1 MLDPKVF
8 KAYDVRGLYP
18 AELDE
23 EGAYAIG
30 RAYVEQFEP
39 RRIAVGRDMRVSSPA
54 MATALIEG
62 AADGGADVLDIGMV
76 GTEMVYFAVGELG
89 LDGGV
94 CVTASHNP
102 KEYTGM
108 KIVRRGALPVGGE
121 SGLLDVRDRA
131 LEIVASSNK
140 VPARRGEVREED
152 VWPGFVDK
160 VLSFV
165 DVDAIEPLRVVI
177 DAANGMAGAMLPP
190 VLERLPIEP
199 VAATSSRTGRS
210 RTTSRTR
217 SCRRTA
223 SSSSRKT
230 PEEGADLGVAYDGD
244 ADRCFFVDD
253 TGEFVPGDFVTA
265 LLAESILAKEPGGKV
280 IYDVRASWAVPE
292 TIERAGGVPLINRVG
307 HAFIKHRMRKEGAV
321 FGGEVS
327 AHYYFRDFSQ
337 ADSGVVP
344 FLLMLELISKRGRK
358 LSELLAPYRERYFL
372 TGEINTPVA
381 DVALKL
387 QELKERYAG
396 RPDLAPRRDLGR
408 VRRLALQRAPVEHR
422 AAAAAEPR
430 GALAGADGAEA
441 RRGAG
446 ADPVIELGRV
456 TDRRPPFKYSAIAR
470 VWFSDTDAQ
479 GIVYYGRYLPYFDH
493 ARTSTTATSA

>member
-1 MLDPKVF
+1 VLDGSVF

-18 AELDE
+18 SELDE
-23 EGAYAIG
+23 QGAYAIG

-39 RRIAVGRDMRVSSPA
+39 RSIAVGRDMRVSSPA
-54 MATALIEG
+54 MAAALIEG
-62 AADGGADVLDIGMV
+62 AADGGADVLDLGLV

-102 KEYTGM
+102 KDYTGM

-131 LEIVASSNK
+131 LELVLKQHK
-140 VPARRGEVREED
+140 VDLPARRGEVRQED
-152 VWPGFVDK
+152 VWPGFVEK

-165 DVDAIEPLRVVI
+165 DVESLRPLRVVI

-190 VLERLPIEP
+190 VLERLPTVDAVRCYFEP
-199 VAATSSRTGRS
+199 DGTFPNHEPNPLLPENREFIVAK
-210 RTTSRTR
+210 TR
-217 SCRRTA
+217 
-223 SSSSRKT
+223 
-230 PEEGADLGVAYDGD
+230 EEGADLGVAYDGD

-253 TGEFVPGDFVTA
+253 SGEFIPGDFVTA
-265 LLAESILAKEPGGKV
+265 LLAESVLEKEPGGKV

-292 TIERAGGVPLINRVG
+292 TIERAGGEPLVNRVG
-307 HAFIKHRMRKEGAV
+307 HAYIKHRMRKEGAV

-344 FLLMLELISKRGRK
+344 FLLMLELISKRERK
-358 LSELLAPYRERYFL
+358 LSELLAPYRERFFL

-381 DVALKL
+381 DVPLKL
-387 QELKERYAG
+387 QELKERYASEATISHLDG
-396 RPDLAPRRDLGR
+396 ISVDADDWHFNVRPSNTEPLLRLNLEARSRELMERRRDEVLELI
-408 VRRLALQRAPVEHR
+408 RR
-422 AAAAAEPR
+422 
-430 GALAGADGAEA
+430 
-441 RRGAG
+441 
-446 ADPVIELGRV
+446 
-456 TDRRPPFKYSAIAR
+456 
-470 VWFSDTDAQ
+470 
-479 GIVYYGRYLPYFDH
+479 
-493 ARTSTTATSA
+493 